1 MKGLL
6 WVIDIYLAHPIIFD
20 LIACIMLCVGLH
32 YGASSVPISS
42 SDLGGIQSSLAS
54 TAVSLAGFIIA
65 ALTIIVTFKAN
76 ITAKKLEDSVNG
88 MELLFNSNNY
98 GRIVNVFQFAIIEL
112 VAAFAV
118 MHGAMFV
125 SAMFTLRHNLL
136 LAIIVLALILLSLTR
151 CLYVL
156 FNVLTLEADPQNET

>member
-54 TAVSLAGFIIA
+54 TAVSLS
-65 ALTIIVTFKAN
+65 TRWQIVYHSK
-76 ITAKKLEDSVNG
+76 
-88 MELLFNSNNY
+88 
-98 GRIVNVFQFAIIEL
+98 
-112 VAAFAV
+112 AV
-118 MHGAMFV
+118 M
-125 SAMFTLRHNLL
+125 
-136 LAIIVLALILLSLTR
+136 LSLSKH
-151 CLYVL
+151 LYRTGN
-156 FNVLTLEADPQNET
+156 FNAYS